1 MKFDYPPMK
10 NKLKYSDKE
19 IVDGILHNDNIVI
32 EHFFF
37 RECKPL
43 FAYIVRGVFD
53 GRQEINELINELY
66 LYLQHDDWYK
76 VRQFDYRSK
85 LITWIS
91 VVAIR
96 FFQKKRALMIDSDS
110 IETLYGQNTFW
121 QETGISHDR
130 RIDVRKAIDQMPNER
145 YRYVIIE
152 LELKERNPEE
162 LAKEM
167 NISID
172 NLYNIRRRAR
182 LQLKTIMARKEDYY
196 D

>member
-1 MKFDYPPMK
+1 MKKQDTYT
-10 NKLKYSDKE
+10 DRE
-19 IVDGILHNDNIVI
+19 IIDGILANDERII
-32 EHFFF
+32 QHFFF

-43 FAYIVRGVFD
+43 FAYIVRSVFD

-121 QETGISHDR
+121 QETGISQDR
-130 RIDVRKAIDQMPNER
+130 RMDVRKAINQMPNER
-145 YRYVIIE
+145 YRYVIVE
-152 LELKERNPEE
+152 LELKEREPEE
-162 LAKEM
+162 LASEM
-167 NISID
+167 NITID

-182 LQLKTIMARKEDYY
+182 LQLRTIMVRKEDYY

>member
-1 MKFDYPPMK
+1 MST
-10 NKLKYSDKE
+10 KLTYTDRE
-19 IVDGILHNDNIVI
+19 IVDGILANDERII
-32 EHFFF
+32 QHFFF

-43 FAYIVRGVFD
+43 FAYIIHSIFD
-53 GRQEINELINELY
+53 GHVERNELINELF
-66 LYLQHDDWYK
+66 LYLEHDDWYK

-110 IETLYGQNTFW
+110 IETLYEQNTLW

-130 RIDVRKAIDQMPNER
+130 RMDVRKAIDQMPNER
-145 YRYVIIE
+145 YQHVIVE

-162 LAKEM
+162 LAQEM
-167 NISID
+167 NITID

-182 LQLKTIMARKEDYY
+182 LQLKTIMVRKEDYY

>member
-1 MKFDYPPMK
+1 MR
-10 NKLKYSDKE
+10 NKLTYTDKE
-19 IVDGILHNDNIVI
+19 IIDGILANDERII
-32 EHFFF
+32 QHFFF

-43 FAYIVRGVFD
+43 FAYIVRSVFD

-96 FFQKKRALMIDSDS
+96 FFQKKRALMIDSDP
-110 IETLYGQNTFW
+110 IETLYDQNTFL
-121 QETGISHDR
+121 QETSVNQDSGM
-130 RIDVRKAIDQMPNER
+130 DVRKAIDKMPNER
-145 YRYVIIE
+145 YKYVIVE
-152 LELKERNPEE
+152 LELKEREPEE

-167 NISID
+167 HITID

-182 LQLKTIMARKEDYY
+182 LQLRTIMARKEDYY
-196 D
+196 V